1 MGKLAERLAQLFSA
15 KKKID
20 PRSII
25 HEQFDWKAIEVNP
38 EKIVDINKAVYQEFI
53 NWLPIRENRNPSL
66 MMFDND
72 KSRGYAIRGKLLAD
86 VGSNIFSLIK
96 SQIETLYR
104 AGYIAKIAEVSTK
117 QTNVGIQTRY
127 HIYLKPSL
135 KLRMGPIVD
144 QLFGNISIEYKLEDD
159 VPNYF
164 KLMAHTYQDQN
175 FKAPLPM
182 HEMMRSITKT
192 EV

>member
-53 NWLPIRENRNPSL
+53 NWLPIRENRNPAL
-66 MMFDND
+66 IMFDND
-72 KSRGYAIRGKLLAD
+72 KSRGFAIRSKLLAEMGYD
-86 VGSNIFSLIK
+86 IFSLIK
-96 SQIETLYR
+96 FQIEFLYSV
-104 AGYIAKIAEVSTK
+104 GYIANISEVSTK
-117 QTNVGIQTRY
+117 QTNVGIETRY

-135 KLRMGPIVD
+135 KLRMGPVAD

-164 KLMAHTYQDQN
+164 KFMAHTYQDQN

-182 HEMMRSITKT
+182 HEMMRSISNT